1 MSFALRQISKE
12 ERDSLV
18 ERLWQRQNGQCY
30 ISQKPI
36 DLQLH
41 SGALDID
48 HIIPTRDNGLDAE
61 ENWALTFSTF
71 NRSKQAA
78 DLRVARVLARW
89 GTIRDGVEDLRGANL
104 GHVLTDAGGSKYPL
118 PLLAEDDFLK
128 YSLPQLGKVET
139 AQVGVFNDNLSG
151 MRSAF
156 LNLPIEYLFHDD
168 RLNPRSIGNNLRG
181 LIEEF
186 FKKRPQLHVPL
197 AWIDTK
203 EAGGSRVRL
212 FDGQHKA
219 AAQVLLGVRSLP
231 VRIFI
236 DPDPDALLTANTNAG
251 TVLRQVA
258 FDKSTQRH
266 LGARILWDRIERF
279 RTDRGHPADY
289 ESFTEQQL
297 VDHFKGEQASIKKYV
312 LDGQRTAVTDHP
324 ENRLRD
330 YIEAAG
336 KSADRPFSYSAI
348 EKAVYSQFIY
358 GGMLDTPWDHLE
370 EAGENPRKLESE
382 QLVKLLSMVADNL
395 YIGQYDL
402 EAGGAKI
409 ESRVQKGELVDDN
422 HLRAHRMA
430 REEILS
436 AWIGKI
442 KTIAQLSF
450 TTMNL
455 PCYQDRPLHRP
466 VPTTLWSNIDNYII
480 NLGRLPLWRDR
491 GLSSTIFGGKQ
502 SAGFWRD
509 VFETGQAPNG
519 TAVLPPGGLN
529 LMTLMQAPG

>member
-1 MSFALRQISKE
+1 MSFALRQLSKE
-12 ERDSLV
+12 ERGALIG
-18 ERLWQRQNGQCY
+18 RLWQRQNGQCY
-30 ISQKPI
+30 ISQLPI

-41 SGALDID
+41 DGSLDID
-48 HIIPTRDNGLDAE
+48 HIIPTRDNGADAE
-61 ENWALTFSTF
+61 ENWALTFSSF

-78 DLRVARVLARW
+78 DLRVARILARW
-89 GTIRDGVEDLRGANL
+89 SAIRDTVSDVRGANL
-104 GHVLTDAGGSKYPL
+104 GHVLMDSNGSKYPL
-118 PLLAEDDFLK
+118 PLIIESERVR
-128 YSLPQLGKVET
+128 YSLPHVGKVEAREAPLFT
-139 AQVGVFNDNLSG
+139 DTLSG
-151 MRSAF
+151 MRSVF
-156 LNLPIEYLFHDD
+156 LTLPIEYLFHDD
-168 RLNPRSIGNNLRG
+168 KLNPRSIGSNLRG
-181 LIEEF
+181 LLEEF

-197 AWIDTK
+197 GWVDCK
-203 EAGGSRVRL
+203 EKGGPRVRL

-219 AAQVLLGVRSLP
+219 AAQVLLGVRTLP

-266 LGARILWDRIERF
+266 LGARILWDRVERF
-279 RTDRGHPADY
+279 RADRTHPADY

-297 VDHFKGEQASIKKYV
+297 VDHFKGEQASIRKYI
-312 LDGQRTAVTDHP
+312 LDAQRTAITDHAD
-324 ENRLRD
+324 NKLRD
-330 YIEAAG
+330 YIESAG

-358 GGMLDTPWDHLE
+358 GGMLDTPWNHQEDV
-370 EAGENPRKLESE
+370 GENPRTLERE
-382 QLVKLLSMVADNL
+382 QLVRLLNLVADKI

-409 ESRVQKGELVDDN
+409 ESRVQKGEAIDDN

-442 KTIAQLSF
+442 RTIAQLSF
-450 TTMNL
+450 TTNNL
-455 PCYQDRPLHRP
+455 PFYADRPLQRP
-466 VPTTLWSNIDNYII
+466 FPETLWTNLENYLV
-480 NLGRLPLWRDR
+480 NLARLPLWRDH
-491 GLSSTIFGGKQ
+491 GISNTVFGGKQ
-502 SAGFWRD
+502 GTGFWRE
-509 VFETGQAPNG
+509 VFETGTAPNG

-529 LMTLMQAPG
+529 LMVMMQTPS